1 MEREGLMR
9 HAWMNRIGRWLVI
22 LLLALAGTLTL
33 IAPVRAD
40 GDTVTLSTTN
50 GTSFTYGGTKPSF
63 TVVVNLGAKL
73 TGNYFL
79 TAYISIDGG
88 AAFGSINGGTQS
100 PDGLTLTFTGIKPD
114 NTVAVGQHSAVA
126 RFSNPETG
134 ITSYSGPFTFTV
146 NKVAL
151 DMACNTEDD
160 DTLIGAGQPV
170 GIQMSLFSGGPL
182 PSEWLSGTYNVTFD
196 GPSHVSYTNLTSD
209 SNYVVTVTAP
219 SQIGLYTL
227 SCAFNGSA
235 SYTPASITSNSH
247 YTISA
252 MHGLGVVKLY
262 TNPTTL
268 ASGRSADFYVEF
280 HPASGLP
287 IPTGQFSIWLGNHY
301 TNAIT
306 LGPTGNYLI
315 HFQTIPILAGV
326 SRIEIFYMGDKY
338 YNRAHVYFPL
348 TNPPIPGGTNAGG
361 SGNGS
366 LGSGNNPV
374 GTATAQGTPGV
385 TATAGS
391 DSATPTAVDAGNVAP
406 TTHSASGDNGGLWLV
421 VILALVGLV
430 IVGGAV
436 GAGIF
441 LIRRTHIPADMGP
454 QASRDFYAPPSYGP
468 PGDGTWPPRYD
479 ER

>member
-9 HAWMNRIGRWLVI
+9 HAWMNRIGRWLAI
-22 LLLALAGTLTL
+22 LLLGMMTALLLATP
-33 IAPVRAD
+33 ARAD
-40 GDTVTLSTTN
+40 GVTVTLSTTN
-50 GTSFTYGGTKPSF
+50 GTSFAYGGEQPLFTIVVTFSTKP
-63 TVVVNLGAKL
+63 TVNNCGQESVLIDNGLDTALGL
-73 TGNYFL
+73 GPS
-79 TAYISIDGG
+79 IS
-88 AAFGSINGGTQS
+88 S
-100 PDGLTLTFTGIKPD
+100 DGLTWTYTRIRPD
-114 NTVAVGQHSAVA
+114 GTIPVGQHTAVA
-126 RFSNPETG
+126 TFFAPGATCTTVQSSPFS
-134 ITSYSGPFTFTV
+134 FTV
-146 NKVAL
+146 NKASVG
-151 DMACNTEDD
+151 MACNTEDD

-196 GPSHVSYTNLTSD
+196 GPAHVSYTNLTPD

-326 SRIEIFYMGDKY
+326 SRIEVFYMGDKY

-374 GTATAQGTPGV
+374 GTATAQGTASV
-385 TATAGS
+385 TATT
-391 DSATPTAVDAGNVAP
+391 DSGTPTAVDAGNVAP

-468 PGDGTWPPRYD
+468 TGDLTWPPRYD